1 MSSNSS
7 TPASHAATSHAATS
21 HAATFHATAPTA
33 GVPGRPLPTVRVVP
47 DGADVTGLPL
57 VTCAPGSRR
66 APRGRA
72 DDARIAMRDGSAVLE
87 VDLADES
94 PRAGWA
100 GTVDHGLG
108 HRRVGAAAARYGR
121 DADSRVPVIVNVP
134 GAVPVDRVGD
144 LVLGYLLGARGQD
157 TFAAEPA
164 PVAPELVVLV
174 DDDVTARVNHLV
186 ADAEEA
192 ARATAFA
199 RDLAGAPSNLKTPE
213 WLVARMAEALEE
225 SGMQTQILEGDALR
239 EGGFGGVLAVGGGS
253 ESTPRVLV
261 ARRAGNGPRVLLVG
275 KGITFDTGGISVKPA
290 EGMHLM
296 RTDMAGSAAVV
307 AAAAALCRGSGDAVQ
322 AGTDIGT
329 GTGDAVRSDTGTG
342 TSDAVRSGTDTGVGG
357 DRVADLDLTVV
368 VASAENMLSGAAYR
382 PGDVVTHVGG
392 TTSEVTNTDAEGRMV
407 LADGLA
413 HGVAEADPDVVVDVA
428 TLTGAMKVA
437 LGMRTGAVMSNDD
450 DLAERISV
458 AGAGAGERW
467 WRLPLLDE
475 LRPAVRSDI
484 ADRRQAPKGPGAIT
498 AALFLEGFVDG
509 RPWAHLD
516 IAGPARSPEEIDE
529 VGPVATGFATRTLL
543 GFLRDLADRPRA

>member
-1 MSSNSS
+1 
-7 TPASHAATSHAATS
+7 
-21 HAATFHATAPTA
+21 
-33 GVPGRPLPTVRVVP
+33 
-47 DGADVTGLPL
+47 
-57 VTCAPGSRR
+57 
-66 APRGRA
+66 
-72 DDARIAMRDGSAVLE
+72 
-87 VDLADES
+87 
-94 PRAGWA
+94 
-100 GTVDHGLG
+100 
-108 HRRVGAAAARYGR
+108 
-121 DADSRVPVIVNVP
+121 
-134 GAVPVDRVGD
+134 
-144 LVLGYLLGARGQD
+144 
-157 TFAAEPA
+157 
-164 PVAPELVVLV
+164 
-174 DDDVTARVNHLV
+174 
-186 ADAEEA
+186 
-192 ARATAFA
+192 
-199 RDLAGAPSNLKTPE
+199 
-213 WLVARMAEALEE
+213 
-225 SGMQTQILEGDALR
+225 
-239 EGGFGGVLAVGGGS
+239 
-253 ESTPRVLV
+253 
-261 ARRAGNGPRVLLVG
+261 VLLVG

-322 AGTDIGT
+322 A
-329 GTGDAVRSDTGTG
+329 
-342 TSDAVRSGTDTGVGG
+342 GTDTGVGG

>member
-7 TPASHAATSHAATS
+7 TPAS
-21 HAATFHATAPTA
+21 HATAPTA

-121 DADSRVPVIVNVP
+121 DADSRVPVIVTVP
-134 GAVPVDRVGD
+134 GTVPVDRVGD

-186 ADAEEA
+186 AEAEEA
-192 ARATAFA
+192 ARATALA

-322 AGTDIGT
+322 A
-329 GTGDAVRSDTGTG
+329 
-342 TSDAVRSGTDTGVGG
+342 GTDTGVGG

>member
-1 MSSNSS
+1 MSASS
-7 TPASHAATSHAATS
+7 TLAATDPA
-21 HAATFHATAPTA
+21 APTPA
-33 GVPGRPLPTVRVVP
+33 AVPGRPLPTVRVVR
-47 DGADVTGLPL
+47 DGTGSTSGTESTDVPGLTL
-57 VTCAPGSRR
+57 VTRAPESGRT
-66 APRGRA
+66 PRGRA
-72 DDARIAMRDGSAVLE
+72 DDARISVRDGRAALE
-87 VDLADES
+87 VDLADEA

-100 GTVDHGLG
+100 GAVDHGLG

-121 DADSRVPVIVNVP
+121 DAGAREPVVVNVP

-157 TFAAEPA
+157 TFAADPA
-164 PVAPELVVLV
+164 LVAPELVVRV
-174 DDDVTARVNHLV
+174 EGDDDDNARITHLV
-186 ADAEEA
+186 AEAGEA
-192 ARATAFA
+192 ARATALA

-213 WLVARMAEALEE
+213 WLVARMAEALGE
-225 SGMQTQILEGDALR
+225 SGMQTRILEGEALR

-253 ESTPRVLV
+253 ESAPRVLV
-261 ARRAGNGPRVLLVG
+261 ARRAGSGPRVLLVG

-307 AAAAALCRGSGDAVQ
+307 AAAAAFCRGTGAGPGSGS
-322 AGTDIGT
+322 GT
-329 GTGDAVRSDTGTG
+329 GTATGT
-342 TSDAVRSGTDTGVGG
+342 VTGG
-357 DRVADLDLTVV
+357 ADLDLTVV
-368 VASAENMLSGAAYR
+368 VASAENMLSGSAYR

-413 HGVAEADPDVVVDVA
+413 HGVVEADPDVVVDVA

-437 LGMRTGAVMSNDD
+437 LGMRTGAVMANDD
-450 DLAERISV
+450 DLAERVSR
-458 AGAGAGERW
+458 AGAAAGERW

-543 GFLRDLADRPRA
+543 DFLRDLADRPRA